1 MESVLKPLAEIYPQ
15 LYLTPGEEGAGLY
28 RQVVGR
34 GEDTPKHSLDHFR
47 GSRLDSVTTETTP
60 AGEVQIVTLGDR
72 QDFEMFLQIMGNRCM
87 PEEIPATQGASIL
100 DGVINW
106 PKIRKHEEEYRDA
119 LIVLS
124 TGPYSA
130 VRAEDIPLDV
140 IYEDEHVLAL
150 NKPPGLVVHPAP
162 GHLTGT
168 LVNALLAHCPELGGI
183 GGVSRPGIVHRLDQD
198 TSGVMVV
205 AKTQRA
211 MDVLSKEF
219 SSHANIVKTYL
230 ALVHGTP
237 VPAEGRIENLIGRS
251 PFDRKKMAIVDRN
264 GKVAVTNYRV
274 AASARAVSRVEC
286 VIETGRTHQIR
297 VHMASLGT
305 PVVGDAVYGR
315 PRLDRQLDPPPARQ
329 LLHAWRLALK
339 HPVTRDPMVFEAP
352 LPEDFAAPWAP
363 PA

>member
-1 MESVLKPLAEIYPQ
+1 MKVNGEVVTKAGAKVDES
-15 LYLTPGEEGAGLY
+15 
-28 RQVVGR
+28 
-34 GEDTPKHSLDHFR
+34 DSLDVFIPPP
-47 GSRLDSVTTETTP
+47 VP
-60 AGEVQIVTLGDR
+60 AV
-72 QDFEMFLQIMGNRCM
+72 
-87 PEEIPATQGASIL
+87 PEP
-100 DGVINW
+100 
-106 PKIRKHEEEYRDA
+106 
-119 LIVLS
+119 
-124 TGPYSA
+124 
-130 VRAEDIPLDV
+130 EDIPLDV
-140 IYEDEHVLAL
+140 LYEDEHILAL

-219 SSHANIVKTYL
+219 SSHVLSKEFSSHANIVKTYL

-237 VPAEGRIENLIGRS
+237 TPPEGRIETLIGRS

-264 GKVAVTNYRV
+264 GKNAVTNYRV
-274 AASARAVSRVEC
+274 VASARAVSRVEC

-297 VHMASLGT
+297 VHLASLGT
-305 PVVGDAVYGR
+305 PVVGDATYGR
-315 PRLDRQLDPPPARQ
+315 PRLDRQLDPPPTRQ

-339 HPVTRDPMVFEAP
+339 HPITRAPMTFEAP
-352 LPEDFAAPWAP
+352 LPADFKTPWGGEMP
-363 PA
+363 

>member
-1 MESVLKPLAEIYPQ
+1 MSE
-15 LYLTPGEEGAGLY
+15 
-28 RQVVGR
+28 
-34 GEDTPKHSLDHFR
+34 
-47 GSRLDSVTTETTP
+47 RLDIVLMARHHDFSRSRIKGLIESGFVKVN
-60 AGEVQIVTLGDR
+60 GEVVTKAGAKVDESDTLDV
-72 QDFEMFLQIMGNRCM
+72 FFPPPVPAVPE
-87 PEEIPATQGASIL
+87 PEEIP
-100 DGVINW
+100 
-106 PKIRKHEEEYRDA
+106 
-119 LIVLS
+119 
-124 TGPYSA
+124 
-130 VRAEDIPLDV
+130 LDV
-140 IYEDEHVLAL
+140 LYEDEHILAL

-168 LVNALLAHCPELGGI
+168 LVNALLAHCPNLSGI

-211 MDVLSKEF
+211 MDVLSREF

-230 ALVHGTP
+230 AIVHGTP

-274 AASARAVSRVEC
+274 VASTRAMSRVEC

-297 VHMASLGT
+297 VHLASLGT
-305 PVVGDAVYGR
+305 PVVGDSVYGR
-315 PRLDRQLDPPPARQ
+315 SRLDRQLDPPPARQ

-339 HPVTRDPMVFEAP
+339 HPITRVPMVFEAP
-352 LPEDFAAPWAP
+352 IPDDFSFGPTVQSP
-363 PA
+363 VTGNDNLKMQNEQRKRT

>member
-1 MESVLKPLAEIYPQ
+1 M
-15 LYLTPGEEGAGLY
+15 
-28 RQVVGR
+28 
-34 GEDTPKHSLDHFR
+34 
-47 GSRLDSVTTETTP
+47 
-60 AGEVQIVTLGDR
+60 
-72 QDFEMFLQIMGNRCM
+72 
-87 PEEIPATQGASIL
+87 
-100 DGVINW
+100 
-106 PKIRKHEEEYRDA
+106 
-119 LIVLS
+119 
-124 TGPYSA
+124 
-130 VRAEDIPLDV
+130 
-140 IYEDEHVLAL
+140 
-150 NKPPGLVVHPAP
+150 VHPAP

-168 LVNALLAHCPELGGI
+168 LVNALLAHCPNLSGI

-211 MDVLSKEF
+211 MDVLSREF

-230 ALVHGTP
+230 ALVHGKPTP
-237 VPAEGRIENLIGRS
+237 PEGRIETLIGRS

-297 VHMASLGT
+297 VHLASLGT

-339 HPVTRDPMVFEAP
+339 HPVTRDPVVFEAP

>member
-1 MESVLKPLAEIYPQ
+1 MSE
-15 LYLTPGEEGAGLY
+15 
-28 RQVVGR
+28 
-34 GEDTPKHSLDHFR
+34 
-47 GSRLDSVTTETTP
+47 RLDIVLMARHHDFSRSRIKGLIEAGFVKVN
-60 AGEVQIVTLGDR
+60 GEVVTKAGAKVDEDDVLDV
-72 QDFEMFLQIMGNRCM
+72 FIPPPVPAV
-87 PEEIPATQGASIL
+87 PEP
-100 DGVINW
+100 
-106 PKIRKHEEEYRDA
+106 
-119 LIVLS
+119 
-124 TGPYSA
+124 
-130 VRAEDIPLDV
+130 EDIPIDV
-140 IYEDEHVLAL
+140 LYEDENILAL

-168 LVNALLAHCPELGGI
+168 LVNALLAHCPTRSGI

-230 ALVHGTP
+230 AIVHGTP
-237 VPAEGRIENLIGRS
+237 VPAEGRIANLIGRS

-264 GKVAVTNYRV
+264 GKVAVTHYRV
-274 AASARAVSRVEC
+274 VSSTRAMSCVEC

-315 PRLDRQLDPPPARQ
+315 SRLDRQLDPPPVRQ
-329 LLHAWRLALK
+329 LLHAWRLTLK
-339 HPVTRDPMVFEAP
+339 HPVTRKPMIFEAP
-352 LPEDFAAPWAP
+352 LPADFTAPWAP
-363 PA
+363 P

>member
-1 MESVLKPLAEIYPQ
+1 MSV
-15 LYLTPGEEGAGLY
+15 
-28 RQVVGR
+28 
-34 GEDTPKHSLDHFR
+34 
-47 GSRLDSVTTETTP
+47 RLDIVLMARHHYFSRSRIKGLIEAGFVKVN
-60 AGEVQIVTLGDR
+60 GEVVTKAGAKVDET
-72 QDFEMFLQIMGNRCM
+72 DTFDVYIPPPVPAVPE
-87 PEEIPATQGASIL
+87 PEEIP
-100 DGVINW
+100 
-106 PKIRKHEEEYRDA
+106 
-119 LIVLS
+119 
-124 TGPYSA
+124 
-130 VRAEDIPLDV
+130 LDV
-140 IYEDEHVLAL
+140 LYEDEHILAL
-150 NKPPGLVVHPAP
+150 NKPAGLVVHPAP
-162 GHLTGT
+162 GHFTGT
-168 LVNALLAHCPELGGI
+168 LVNALLAHCPDLSGI

-230 ALVHGTP
+230 AIVHGTP

-274 AASARAVSRVEC
+274 VSSTRVISRVEC

-315 PRLDRQLDPPPARQ
+315 SRLDRQLDPPPTRQ

-339 HPVTRDPMVFEAP
+339 HPVTRNPMVFEAP
-352 LPEDFAAPWAP
+352 LPADFTAPWAP
-363 PA
+363 T

>member
-1 MESVLKPLAEIYPQ
+1 MSE
-15 LYLTPGEEGAGLY
+15 
-28 RQVVGR
+28 
-34 GEDTPKHSLDHFR
+34 
-47 GSRLDSVTTETTP
+47 RLDIVLMARHHDFSRSRIKGLIESGFVKVN
-60 AGEVQIVTLGDR
+60 GEVVTKAGAKVDEDDELDV
-72 QDFEMFLQIMGNRCM
+72 FIPPPVPAV
-87 PEEIPATQGASIL
+87 PEP
-100 DGVINW
+100 
-106 PKIRKHEEEYRDA
+106 
-119 LIVLS
+119 
-124 TGPYSA
+124 
-130 VRAEDIPLDV
+130 EDIPIDV
-140 IYEDEHVLAL
+140 IYEDENILAL

-168 LVNALLAHCPELGGI
+168 LVNALLAHCPNLSGI

-230 ALVHGTP
+230 AIVHGTP

-264 GKVAVTNYRV
+264 GKVAVTHYRV
-274 AASARAVSRVEC
+274 VASSRTVSRVEC

-315 PRLDRQLDPPPARQ
+315 SRLDRQLDPPPVRQ
-329 LLHAWRLALK
+329 LLHAWRLTLK
-339 HPVTRDPMVFEAP
+339 HPITREPMTFEAP
-352 LPEDFAAPWAP
+352 IPSDFML
-363 PA
+363 

>member
-1 MESVLKPLAEIYPQ
+1 MSE
-15 LYLTPGEEGAGLY
+15 
-28 RQVVGR
+28 
-34 GEDTPKHSLDHFR
+34 
-47 GSRLDSVTTETTP
+47 RLDIVLMARHHDFSRSRIKGLIEAGFVKVN
-60 AGEVQIVTLGDR
+60 GEVVTKAGAKVDESDSLEV
-72 QDFEMFLQIMGNRCM
+72 FIPPPVPAVPE
-87 PEEIPATQGASIL
+87 PEEIP
-100 DGVINW
+100 
-106 PKIRKHEEEYRDA
+106 
-119 LIVLS
+119 
-124 TGPYSA
+124 
-130 VRAEDIPLDV
+130 LDV
-140 IYEDEHVLAL
+140 LYEDEHVLAL

-286 VIETGRTHQIR
+286 VIET
-297 VHMASLGT
+297 A
-305 PVVGDAVYGR
+305 
-315 PRLDRQLDPPPARQ
+315 
-329 LLHAWRLALK
+329 
-339 HPVTRDPMVFEAP
+339 
-352 LPEDFAAPWAP
+352 
-363 PA
+363 

>member
-1 MESVLKPLAEIYPQ
+1 MSE
-15 LYLTPGEEGAGLY
+15 
-28 RQVVGR
+28 
-34 GEDTPKHSLDHFR
+34 
-47 GSRLDSVTTETTP
+47 RLDIVLMARHHDFSRSRIKGLIEAGFVKVN
-60 AGEVQIVTLGDR
+60 GEVVTKAGAKVDESDALDV
-72 QDFEMFLQIMGNRCM
+72 FIPPPVPAVPE
-87 PEEIPATQGASIL
+87 PEEIP
-100 DGVINW
+100 
-106 PKIRKHEEEYRDA
+106 
-119 LIVLS
+119 
-124 TGPYSA
+124 
-130 VRAEDIPLDV
+130 LDV
-140 IYEDEHVLAL
+140 LYEDENILAL
-150 NKPPGLVVHPAP
+150 DKPPGLVVHPAP

-219 SSHANIVKTYL
+219 SSHANITKTYL

-274 AASARAVSRVEC
+274 VGSARAVSRVEC

-297 VHMASLGT
+297 VHLASLGT
-305 PVVGDAVYGR
+305 PVVGDATYGR

-339 HPVTRDPMVFEAP
+339 HPITRDLMVFEAP
-352 LPEDFAAPWAP
+352 LPVDFAVPWAP